1 MFLNKN
7 NTCLMIKFLTGINIS
22 ILKEL
27 MINNNKVF
35 FLIKLNTKKESNQ
48 LAQESLY
55 PLCCEHRGKSI
66 KSQFSSSGAS
76 VWCCHGN
83 AAAIEY
89 RVTLP
94 RLNPFERP
102 NMPKMGENRRNR
114 LQRTILEPF

>member
-1 MFLNKN
+1 MK
-7 NTCLMIKFLTGINIS
+7 IKFLTGSNIL

-27 MINNNKVF
+27 MINNNKAF
-35 FLIKLNTKKESNQ
+35 FLFNLNTNKESNQ

-55 PLCCEHRGKSI
+55 PLFCEHRGKSI

-94 RLNPFERP
+94 RLNPLERP
-102 NMPKMGENRRNR
+102 NTPKMGESIEETGSVE
-114 LQRTILEPF
+114 QF